1 MKASTIVIPAKAG
14 IQHTHHPTFSDKNIM
29 KKIIIFLFLLA
40 LGLTIVSPALADDY
54 GLKATAGAAGIKT
67 EGSVAGTVGTITGY
81 ALSLIG
87 ILFFGLMLYG
97 GFLWMTAKGDES
109 QVKKALE
116 IIIDAVIGL
125 LIVGAAYI
133 ITSLVFSAMK

>member
-1 MKASTIVIPAKAG
+1 
-14 IQHTHHPTFSDKNIM
+14 M
-29 KKIIIFLFLLA
+29 KKIISFLFLLA
-40 LGLTIVSPALADDY
+40 LGLSMAGPALADDY
-54 GLKATAGAAGIKT
+54 GLNETAKGAGIYK
-67 EGSVAGTVGTITGY
+67 ENPSVAGTVGTITGY

-97 GFLWMTAKGDES
+97 GFLWMIAKGDES

>member
-1 MKASTIVIPAKAG
+1 
-14 IQHTHHPTFSDKNIM
+14 M
-29 KKIIIFLFLLA
+29 KKIIIFLFLLVF
-40 LGLTIVSPALADDY
+40 GLSIASSTLADDY
-54 GLKATAGAAGIKT
+54 GLEQT
-67 EGSVAGTVGTITGY
+67 VAGTGIPHASTDTLAGKTGQIVGA

-109 QVKKALE
+109 QVKKALD